1 MTTDEEQKMI
11 TEEKIARINALAKKK
26 KEAGL
31 SEAEAA
37 EQKALYREYLASIR
51 ANLKAQLD
59 QIEIVDEQT
68 VQTGAQRTHTK
79 KS

>member
-1 MTTDEEQKMI
+1 MI

-37 EQKALYREYLASIR
+37 EQKVLYREYLASIR

>member
-1 MTTDEEQKMI
+1 MI

-31 SEAEAA
+31 SEAEVA
-37 EQKALYREYLASIR
+37 EQKVLYREYLASIR
-51 ANLKAQLD
+51 TNLKAQLD
-59 QIEIVDEQT
+59 QIEIVDEQA
-68 VQTGAQRTHTK
+68 AQAGSSRPHTK